1 VVGIVD
7 DPGFQSRQKRHIFV
21 FFKTY
26 RTPFG
31 VHTAFCSKGIEILFP
46 GKSGRVIKLTTYVNL
61 LPKLGMSEEIIL
73 DPSSGFM
80 SWRGKNFSFVVFFYF
95 V

>member
-1 VVGIVD
+1 
-7 DPGFQSRQKRHIFV
+7 
-21 FFKTY
+21 
-26 RTPFG
+26 
-31 VHTAFCSKGIEILFP
+31 
-46 GKSGRVIKLTTYVNL
+46 